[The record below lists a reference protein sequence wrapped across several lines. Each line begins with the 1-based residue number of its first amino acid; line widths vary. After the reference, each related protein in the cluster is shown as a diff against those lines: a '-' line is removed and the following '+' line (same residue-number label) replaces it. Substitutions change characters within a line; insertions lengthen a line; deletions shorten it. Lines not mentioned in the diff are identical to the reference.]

1 MDKEGIMIYLCMKGQ
16 NEWLEEVKAYFQKSS
31 YVLKVIEI
39 DDWQNELSLTN
50 QKGKILL
57 EKIKQIQLKNKY
69 LKCYISGYSLAGL
82 FSLYSLHEL
91 DLDGAISVSGSL
103 WQEGW
108 LEYLKNHPIKN
119 KRIYLSLGSK
129 EHKTRNAQEM
139 H

>member
-69 LKCYISGYSLAGL
+69 LKCYISVIL
-82 FSLYSLHEL
+82 
-91 DLDGAISVSGSL
+91 
-103 WQEGW
+103 
-108 LEYLKNHPIKN
+108 
-119 KRIYLSLGSK
+119 
-129 EHKTRNAQEM
+129 
-139 H
+139 

>member
-82 FSLYSLHEL
+82 VFIHFMNL
-91 DLDGAISVSGSL
+91 I
-103 WQEGW
+103 
-108 LEYLKNHPIKN
+108 
-119 KRIYLSLGSK
+119 
-129 EHKTRNAQEM
+129 
-139 H
+139 

>member
-57 EKIKQIQLKNKY
+57 EKIKQICLNVVLKMQ
-69 LKCYISGYSLAGL
+69 C
-82 FSLYSLHEL
+82 LHKKL
-91 DLDGAISVSGSL
+91 PTGI
-103 WQEGW
+103 
-108 LEYLKNHPIKN
+108 
-119 KRIYLSLGSK
+119 
-129 EHKTRNAQEM
+129 
-139 H
+139 

>member
-57 EKIKQIQLKNKY
+57 EKIKKIQL
-69 LKCYISGYSLAGL
+69 
-82 FSLYSLHEL
+82 
-91 DLDGAISVSGSL
+91 
-103 WQEGW
+103 
-108 LEYLKNHPIKN
+108 KN

-129 EHKTRNAQEM
+129 EHKTRNALMKNVLKNTLEAYKIYQKENDCFFQKNNGNHFFESELRM
-139 H
+139 KKGWDWFFYEK

>member
-69 LKCYISGYSLAGL
+69 LKCYISGY
-82 FSLYSLHEL
+82 
-91 DLDGAISVSGSL
+91 
-103 WQEGW
+103 
-108 LEYLKNHPIKN
+108 YLVFIHFMNLI
-119 KRIYLSLGSK
+119 
-129 EHKTRNAQEM
+129 
-139 H
+139 

>member
-57 EKIKQIQLKNKY
+57 EKIT
-69 LKCYISGYSLAGL
+69 SS
-82 FSLYSLHEL
+82 
-91 DLDGAISVSGSL
+91 SV
-103 WQEGW
+103 QN
-108 LEYLKNHPIKN
+108 NHPASRRDARQNSGKGFAAWSVCAFP
-119 KRIYLSLGSK
+119 RAGPRDCGT
-129 EHKTRNAQEM
+129 HART
-139 H
+139 

>member
-82 FSLYSLHEL
+82 FSLY
-91 DLDGAISVSGSL
+91 
-103 WQEGW
+103 
-108 LEYLKNHPIKN
+108 
-119 KRIYLSLGSK
+119 
-129 EHKTRNAQEM
+129 
-139 H
+139 

>member
-1 MDKEGIMIYLCMKGQ
+1 MYKEGIMIYLCMKGQ

-69 LKCYISGYSLAGL
+69 LKCYISGYSLA
-82 FSLYSLHEL
+82 
-91 DLDGAISVSGSL
+91 V
-103 WQEGW
+103 
-108 LEYLKNHPIKN
+108 YLVFIPFMNLI
-119 KRIYLSLGSK
+119 
-129 EHKTRNAQEM
+129 
-139 H
+139 

>member
-69 LKCYISGYSLAGL
+69 LKELDIDEENIKQEIEKRAKAKQNKDFEKADKIRNALEAKGIILKDSKEGTSWD
-82 FSLYSLHEL
+82 FKSLYN
-91 DLDGAISVSGSL
+91 G
-103 WQEGW
+103 
-108 LEYLKNHPIKN
+108 
-119 KRIYLSLGSK
+119 
-129 EHKTRNAQEM
+129 
-139 H
+139 